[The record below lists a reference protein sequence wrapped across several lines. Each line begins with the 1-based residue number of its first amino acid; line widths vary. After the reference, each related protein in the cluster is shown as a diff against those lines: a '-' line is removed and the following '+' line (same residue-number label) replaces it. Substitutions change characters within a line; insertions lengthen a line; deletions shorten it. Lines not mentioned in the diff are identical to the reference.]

1 MTFVQWYCMMSLS
14 INNIDNHHMKTQL
27 KQIFNWQ
34 KKSTSYKQKSNN
46 DQAYFYGINAPQWSS
61 REYEQFPDQAYIKNV
76 IAHRAINIVS
86 QAAASVPWALYSLK
100 GKDKVRIHEHYLLK
114 LLDRPS
120 PFYAGAEFFEKIYA
134 YKLISGNAFIQAV
147 GKDHMPPKELH
158 ILRPDRVSI
167 VPDDLGNIVGY
178 IYKVNKFEKF
188 YPCNKLTGKTKIL
201 HIKNFHPLDDLRG
214 LSSIEA
220 AAFSI
225 DQHNQAA
232 AWNKSLL
239 ENSARPSGALIVKN
253 NGPYDGN
260 LSDDQY
266 NRIKEQLEEVFMGS
280 KNTGRPLLIEGGLE
294 WQEMSMS
301 PKNMDFIESKN
312 SAARDIALAIGVPPQ
327 LLGIPG
333 DNTYSNMQEA
343 RLALWEET
351 IIPLLDH
358 LTDSLNH
365 WLVPMYGENL
375 RLEYDVNDISGLSSR
390 RENIWSRIENASFL
404 SVNEKRQMIGLS
416 PIDGGDSIAQS

>member
-1 MTFVQWYCMMSLS
+1 MM
-14 INNIDNHHMKTQL
+14 MKN
-27 KQIFNWQ
+27 QIKKIFSWQNKSAFN
-34 KKSTSYKQKSNN
+34 KPHSK
-46 DQAYFYGINAPQWSS
+46 DQAYFYEMNAPKWSS
-61 REYEQFPDQAYIKNV
+61 REYKQFADQAYIKNV

-86 QAAASVPWALYSLK
+86 QAAASVPWALYSYS
-100 GKDKVRIHEHYLLK
+100 DNNKVRIHKHPILK
-114 LLDRPS
+114 LLNRPN
-120 PFYAGAEFFEKIYA
+120 PFSAGAEFFENIYA
-134 YKLISGNAFIQAV
+134 YKLISGNAFIQVVAQENSL
-147 GKDHMPPKELH
+147 PKELH

-167 VPDDLGNIVGY
+167 VPDDLGNVIGY
-178 IYKVNKFEKF
+178 VHKVNSIETF
-188 YPCNKLTGKTKIL
+188 YPYNKLNGTSKIL

-239 ENSARPSGALIVKN
+239 ENAARPSGALIVKN
-253 NGPYDGN
+253 NGAYDGN
-260 LSDDQY
+260 LSDEQY
-266 NRIKEQLEEVFMGS
+266 TRIKEQLEDVFMGS
-280 KNTGRPLLIEGGLE
+280 KNSGRPLLIEGGLE
-294 WQEMSMS
+294 WQEMSLS
-301 PKNMDFIESKN
+301 PKDMDFIEAKN

-365 WLVPMYGENL
+365 WLVPMFGEGIHI
-375 RLEYDVNDISGLSSR
+375 EYNINDISGLSAR
-390 RENIWSRIENASFL
+390 REKIWSRIENASFL
-404 SVNEKRQMIGLS
+404 SINEKRQMVGLS
-416 PIDGGDSIAQS
+416 PIDGGEIISSK

>member
-1 MTFVQWYCMMSLS
+1 MIMT
-14 INNIDNHHMKTQL
+14 N
-27 KQIFNWQ
+27 QIKKIFSWQ
-34 KKSTSYKQKSNN
+34 SKSVFKKPHNQ
-46 DQAYFYGINAPQWSS
+46 DQAYFYEMNAPKWSS
-61 REYEQFPDQAYIKNV
+61 REYKQFADQAYIKNV
-76 IAHRAINIVS
+76 IAHRDINIVS
-86 QAAASVPWALYSLK
+86 QAAASVPWALYSY
-100 GKDKVRIHEHYLLK
+100 KDNNKVRVHNHPILRLLN
-114 LLDRPS
+114 RPN
-120 PFYAGAEFFEKIYA
+120 PFSAGAEFFENIYA
-134 YKLISGNAFIQAV
+134 YKLISGNAFIQMVAQENS
-147 GKDHMPPKELH
+147 PPKELH

-167 VPDDLGNIVGY
+167 VPDDLGNVVGY
-178 IYKVNKFEKF
+178 VHKVNSIETF
-188 YPCNKLTGKTKIL
+188 YPYNKLNGTSKIL

-225 DQHNQAA
+225 DQYNQAA

-239 ENSARPSGALIVKN
+239 ENAARPSGALIVKN
-253 NGPYDGN
+253 NGAYDGN

-266 NRIKEQLEEVFMGS
+266 MRIKDQLEDVFMGS
-280 KNTGRPLLIEGGLE
+280 KNSGRPLLIEGGLE
-294 WQEMSMS
+294 WQEMSLS
-301 PKNMDFIESKN
+301 PKDMDFIEAKN

-365 WLVPMYGENL
+365 WLVPMFGEGIHI
-375 RLEYDVNDISGLSSR
+375 EYNVNDISGLSAR
-390 RENIWSRIENASFL
+390 REKIWSRIENASFL
-404 SVNEKRQMIGLS
+404 SVNEKRQMVGLS
-416 PIDGGDSIAQS
+416 PIDGGELINSK